1 MAEQA
6 QPRSETA
13 ASKLRQFPVH
23 TTYYNSFFVLRTE
36 VILNGQPA
44 EIGCSD
50 DSELTLCCRYFPLPG
65 TYSTTKP
72 SVSFPSISAKV
83 EEILKNHGV
92 CEFKGFFCEDSPL
105 YQVAFSSEYGL
116 KNFLRKK
123 KRVEREMAALISDK
137 LHPPQQAGAA
147 ATLVPTRVN
156 ATLFLMTPDPA
167 TKNCAQP
174 REVTLENH
182 SSCMA
187 VWKDSEVFDFGD
199 VFRVYRIDPAKLQDQ
214 GNILFNFEASAAIET
229 FFCPHRRKSLSGL
242 FWGRILVSRNTS
254 WRPSNWTI

>member
-1 MAEQA
+1 M
-6 QPRSETA
+6 

-50 DSELTLCCRYFPLPG
+50 DSELTLCCRYFALPG
-65 TYSTTKP
+65 TYSTARP
-72 SVSFPSISAKV
+72 SVSFPSISV
-83 EEILKNHGV
+83 EVEDILKRHGV
-92 CEFKGFFCEDSPL
+92 FEVDKFFCEDSPL
-105 YQVAFSSEYGL
+105 YQVTFSSEYGL
-116 KNFLRKK
+116 ENFLMKK
-123 KRVEREMAALISDK
+123 DTVEKEMAALISDK
-137 LHPPQQAGAA
+137 LQPPQQAGAA

-156 ATLFLMTPDPA
+156 ATLFLVSPDAA

-187 VWKDSEVFDFGD
+187 VWKESEVFDFGD
-199 VFRVYRIDPAKLQDQ
+199 LFRVYRLDPAKLQDQ
-214 GNILFNFEASAAIET
+214 GINVL
-229 FFCPHRRKSLSGL
+229 
-242 FWGRILVSRNTS
+242 
-254 WRPSNWTI
+254 

>member
-65 TYSTTKP
+65 ESSATKL
-72 SVSFPSISAKV
+72 SVSIPSISTKV
-83 EEILKNHGV
+83 ESILKNNGV
-92 CEFKGFFCEDSPL
+92 HETCNFFCEDSPL
-105 YQVAFSSEYGL
+105 FQVTFSTENKL
-116 KNFLRKK
+116 KKFLRSKQK
-123 KRVEREMAALISDK
+123 VEEKLASLISQS
-137 LHPPQQAGAA
+137 LCPTQQAGAA

-156 ATLFLMTPDPA
+156 ATLFLMTPDAA
-167 TKNCAQP
+167 TKTCAQP
-174 REVTLENH
+174 REVTLENR

-187 VWKDSEVFDFGD
+187 VWKESEVFDFGD
-199 VFRVYRIDPAKLQDQ
+199 VFRVYRTDPAKLQDQ
-214 GNILFNFEASAAIET
+214 GNVLYKVEASATIET
-229 FFCPHRRKSLSGL
+229 FFCPHR
-242 FWGRILVSRNTS
+242 
-254 WRPSNWTI
+254 